1 MGTHEHGTSSMAEGI
16 HRGYNSQSLTYAPE
30 TRINGG
36 SYARLSYVEPKPLH
50 FYTLILIF

>member
-1 MGTHEHGTSSMAEGI
+1 MGIHEHGTSSMGEGV